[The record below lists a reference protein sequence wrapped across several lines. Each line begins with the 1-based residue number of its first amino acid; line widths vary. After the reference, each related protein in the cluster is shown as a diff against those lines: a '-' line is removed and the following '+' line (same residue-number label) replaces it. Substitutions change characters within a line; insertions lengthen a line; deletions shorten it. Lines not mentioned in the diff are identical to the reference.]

1 MLFAHHNP
9 SRAMSREFPDT
20 PKRNWPLIWAGIM
33 VGLLMAATAAGL
45 IAMYVGNFNLL
56 DWME

>member
-1 MLFAHHNP
+1 MLLADHKP
-9 SRAMSREFPDT
+9 SRAMSHESPDT
-20 PKRNWPLIWAGIM
+20 PKRNWPLLWAGII
-33 VGLLMAATAAGL
+33 VGLLVAATAAGL

>member
-1 MLFAHHNP
+1 
-9 SRAMSREFPDT
+9 MSHESPDT

-33 VGLLMAATAAGL
+33 VGLLVAVTAAGL
-45 IAMYVGNFNLL
+45 IALYVGNFNLL

>member
-1 MLFAHHNP
+1 
-9 SRAMSREFPDT
+9 MSNESPDT
-20 PKRNWPLIWAGIM
+20 PKRNWLLIWAGLIA
-33 VGLLMAATAAGL
+33 GLLVAVTVAGL